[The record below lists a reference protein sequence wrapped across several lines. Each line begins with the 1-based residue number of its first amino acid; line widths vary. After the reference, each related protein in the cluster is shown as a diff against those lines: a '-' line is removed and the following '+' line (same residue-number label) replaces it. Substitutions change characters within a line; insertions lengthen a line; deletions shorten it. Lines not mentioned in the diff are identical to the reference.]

1 MVTWHGVFD
10 ALSIAFILLGA
21 FLCLSA
27 ALGLVR
33 FHDTMARLH
42 AITKPQSLGIIF
54 TLLGVA
60 LRVTASPTFGPAE
73 RGDLGVCALIILFTL
88 ITAPTVGQL
97 QGRIAKREKLYEP
110 LMLSRNDLKDKA
122 PKKKKK
128 DPSKDDP
135 AKLGERK
142 KARYEEQRARARAAA
157 EKAHKEIQ
165 RHHNE
170 KGEADIV
177 SEDS

>member
-122 PKKKKK
+122 PKKKK

-165 RHHNE
+165 HHHNE